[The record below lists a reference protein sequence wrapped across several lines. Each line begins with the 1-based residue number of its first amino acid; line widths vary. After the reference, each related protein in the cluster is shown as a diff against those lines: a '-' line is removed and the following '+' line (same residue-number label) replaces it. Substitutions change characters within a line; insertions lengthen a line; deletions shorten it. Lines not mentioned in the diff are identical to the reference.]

1 MTMSNLAGNW
11 RRALLPIVVGA
22 AAMALAAC
30 SGGGVT
36 DSGGGGPSVAATP
49 YVLFASNY
57 VAYDPGPVNDAFL
70 HSVQDGDVYT
80 GFCGKF
86 DYGGYSSPQPDMD
99 RTQLYLIQFQVKN
112 SACQDGDFVYLA
124 IKAPGTNT
132 LGPTIT
138 TPVDIGQSN
147 TLLIQMGNTVSGS
160 HANVFTVDLTNNN
173 FAEGSGETAKCSI
186 DQTLTAV
193 GADTF
198 ESALGAINYAIKLN
212 DLTCSVGTLATLKST
227 GVTAVAIVVKGVNNP
242 GVVANEL
249 NTIAV
254 GYVGFSKQPE

>member
-1 MTMSNLAGNW
+1 MTMSNLSGNW
-11 RRALLPIVVGA
+11 RRVLVAALIGA
-22 AAMALAAC
+22 AAMALSAC
-30 SGGGVT
+30 NGGGVT
-36 DSGGGGPSVAATP
+36 AQAAVPPPSGTATP
-49 YVLFASNY
+49 YSLFASNY
-57 VAYDPGPVNDAFL
+57 VAYPDGPVNDAFL

-86 DYGGYSSPQPDMD
+86 DYGFYSSPQADMD
-99 RTQLYLIQFQVKN
+99 RTQLYLIQFKAKTNPV
-112 SACQDGDFVYLA
+112 CTDGDYVYLA

-132 LGPTIT
+132 QGPTIS

-173 FAEGSGETAKCSI
+173 YAESSGETAKCSF

-193 GADTF
+193 GKETV
-198 ESALGAINYAIKLN
+198 ESALGAINYVIPL
-212 DLTCSVGTLATLKST
+212 DSLTCSVGTLATLKST
-227 GVTAVAIVVKGVNNP
+227 GVTAVAIVVKGENNP
-242 GVVANEL
+242 DVVANEL

-254 GYVGFSKQPE
+254 GYVGFSK